1 MNISRRELMQA
12 GLGAAALWAAGGRL
26 RAAGAQEEPGAA
38 SRAAGQANAAA
49 AGEKPYLIGLQLYS
63 VRNDCARDLSGVLQ
77 AVGKMGYQGVEFAGY
92 YNRPAAELR
101 KMLDDNGLKCCGTH
115 TGLDTLASEK
125 LAETVEFNR
134 VLGNRFLMVPSL
146 PAERTASVAA
156 LKETARLFTELAA
169 KVKDQGMRVG
179 YHAHAGDFKK
189 LDDGETVWDVIFTNA
204 GPDVLMQ
211 LDTSNCLAGGGDPVA
226 VLKKHPGRSL
236 TIHVKEYGQ
245 AGATIGEGEVK
256 WAEVLRECRT
266 TGGTEWFIVE
276 QESYKG
282 APLES
287 VKESLAGLRKL
298 LG

>member
-1 MNISRRELMQA
+1 MNYSRRELIRA
-12 GLGAAALWAAGGRL
+12 GVGTAALWAAGVVGRT
-26 RAAGAQEEPGAA
+26 AGAQEQRGAA
-38 SRAAGQANAAA
+38 PRPDTRPAA
-49 AGEKPYLIGLQLYS
+49 AGEKRYRVGLQLYS
-63 VRNDCARDLSGVLQ
+63 VRGDCAKDLPGVLR
-77 AVGKMGYQGVEFAGY
+77 AVGKMGYEGVEFAGY
-92 YNRPAAELR
+92 YDRAAAELR

-156 LKETARLFTELAA
+156 LQETARIFTELAA
-169 KVKDQGMRVG
+169 KVKDRGMLVG

-189 LDDGETVWDVIFTNA
+189 LEGGETPWDILFTHA
-204 GPDVLMQ
+204 GPEVLMQ

-226 VLKKHPGRSL
+226 VLKKYPGRSL
-236 TIHVKEYGQ
+236 TIHVKEHGKE
-245 AGATIGEGEVK
+245 GATIGEGEVN
-256 WAEVLRECRT
+256 WAAVLRECRT
-266 TGGTEWFIVE
+266 TGGTEWFVVE
-276 QESYKG
+276 QESYRG
-282 APLES
+282 APLDS